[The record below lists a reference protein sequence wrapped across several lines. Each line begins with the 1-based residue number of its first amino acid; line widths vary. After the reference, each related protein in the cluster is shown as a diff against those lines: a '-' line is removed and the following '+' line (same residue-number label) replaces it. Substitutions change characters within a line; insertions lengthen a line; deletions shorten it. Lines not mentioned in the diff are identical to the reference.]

1 MILTSSEEIKDIL
14 LRYLPL
20 DIVQKIIKIKDRM
33 IERETKIYWRS
44 ITPKYNFIF
53 FGFMGS
59 DSNKLAQNALIKR
72 INGSFKKL
80 KEEMDELR
88 YLKLQNEQWAE
99 AWDRVRF

>member
-33 IERETKIYWRS
+33 IERETKIYWRT
-44 ITPKYNFIF
+44 ITPKYYFIF

-59 DSNKLAQNALIKR
+59 DHNKLAQNALIRR
-72 INGSFKKL
+72 INGDFKKL

-99 AWDRVRF
+99 AWNRVRF

>member
-1 MILTSSEEIKDIL
+1 MIITASEEIKDIL

-20 DIVQKIIKIKDRM
+20 DIVHKIIKIKDRM

-59 DSNKLAQNALIKR
+59 DHNKLEQNALIKR

-80 KEEMDELR
+80 KEDNDDLR
-88 YLKLQNEQWAE
+88 YLKLQNEEWAE
-99 AWDRVRF
+99 AWNRVRF